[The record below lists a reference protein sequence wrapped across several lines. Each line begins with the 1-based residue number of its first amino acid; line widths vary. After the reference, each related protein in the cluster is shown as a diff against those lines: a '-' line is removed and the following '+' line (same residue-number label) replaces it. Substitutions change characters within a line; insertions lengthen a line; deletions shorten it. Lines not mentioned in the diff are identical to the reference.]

1 MRQNYNHKKNNPQN
15 NPHRPLGPRRSK
27 KIFVEILPTNY
38 IFVVHVGF
46 SSRKT
51 KLEKILTIEKM
62 TPQGG
67 TLGPSEGEKIFCRNF
82 AN

>member
-1 MRQNYNHKKNNPQN
+1 MYEKTRYTMQM
-15 NPHRPLGPRRSK
+15 S
-27 KIFVEILPTNY
+27 
-38 IFVVHVGF
+38 

-67 TLGPSEGEKIFCRNF
+67 TLGPSEGEKIFVEILQTNYIF
-82 AN
+82 GVHKGSSSQKTQN